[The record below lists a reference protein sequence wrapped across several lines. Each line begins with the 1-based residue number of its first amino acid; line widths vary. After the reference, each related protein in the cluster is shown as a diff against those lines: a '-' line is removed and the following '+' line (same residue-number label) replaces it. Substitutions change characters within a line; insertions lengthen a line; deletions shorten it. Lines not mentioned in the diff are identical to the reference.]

1 MKIAN
6 TTAEIRRII
15 SEARADGKL
24 IGFVPTMGAFH
35 AGHLALMRRARHESD
50 FVVASIFVNPTQFG
64 PSEDL
69 AKYPRDLESDV
80 RKAEA
85 EGVDAVFAP
94 SVDEIYPE
102 GFGACVE
109 VERLS
114 EVLEGA
120 SRPGHFRGVAT
131 VVAKLFNIVS
141 PDRAYFG
148 MKDYQQLKVIQKM
161 VRDLGSN
168 IDVVAV
174 PTVRESDG
182 LAMSSRNAYLN
193 AQERAAAAILYRA
206 LKLAEDRVRS
216 GERDAAAVETAARD
230 LIESEPLARIDY
242 VAVVDPET
250 LESVERITGPVV
262 VALAVR
268 IGETRLI
275 DNMLIEAPYAA
286 GTA

>member
-131 VVAKLFNIVS
+131 VVAKLFNIVT